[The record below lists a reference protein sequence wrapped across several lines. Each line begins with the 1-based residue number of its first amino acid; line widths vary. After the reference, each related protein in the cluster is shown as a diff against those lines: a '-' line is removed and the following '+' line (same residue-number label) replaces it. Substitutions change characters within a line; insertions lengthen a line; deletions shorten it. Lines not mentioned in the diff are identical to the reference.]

1 MKRNRRAVSA
11 SFPKALHA
19 LLLLGMGLMIPCYAF
34 TVLNV
39 TLSPWPLYDRSR
51 PALLLL
57 TALFAAALLLLL
69 RAADRPFFALH
80 ERRVLIF
87 AAAFYFAVQ
96 MTMAHVLR
104 FVPVTDAEQCFTA
117 AQLIVDTG
125 TFGNVERPW
134 VYFTRYPFNLG
145 FVYTLAGIFRFFGLL
160 GWGDRFMQAALV
172 CSALFTLGLLAGAR
186 VCRQMGGVRAEMR
199 MLLLCASCLPFLYCT
214 TELYTDAFSLAF
226 PTMTVYAFC
235 RIRRTEDARGRALW
249 ALAFALAAFFGAQIK
264 FTSVIA
270 AIACM
275 ITLAFE
281 RRGRAALCALV
292 MLAAV
297 FAGGNAV
304 MDGYTARHL
313 SAEDIRQNE
322 LPRLHHI
329 AMGLP
334 IHEDEGYGQYGD
346 GGWLIFSTSFEDPE
360 ARREALWQVVVDRVY
375 YLRYPNRLLNMMSR
389 KNLSTFG
396 DGTFWLNEII
406 EADEHAPDNAVKQVI
421 FGQGRLYPAYYH
433 LCTAL
438 FMAQMV
444 IAALA
449 CAQAIRRRDTSGAPL
464 FIALLGI
471 FLLLC
476 IWETRARYFFQFE
489 LVLLCAGALLNPQS
503 GFLSREAKKGSGDNV
518 PRWVLGRQP

>member
-1 MKRNRRAVSA
+1 MN
-11 SFPKALHA
+11 PKKILRA
-19 LLLLGMGLMIPCYAF
+19 LLLFGMGLMIPCYAF

-39 TLSPWPLYDRSR
+39 TLSPWPLYARSR
-51 PALLLL
+51 AALVLLTALVTALLLL
-57 TALFAAALLLLL
+57 AL
-69 RAADRPFFALH
+69 RAADRHAAFFARH
-80 ERRVLIF
+80 ETQVLLA

-96 MTMAHVLR
+96 MAMAQALR
-104 FVPVTDAEQCFTA
+104 FVPITDAEQCFTA

-145 FVYTLAGIFRFFGLL
+145 FVYTLAGIFRFFGLF
-160 GWGDRFMQAALV
+160 GWGDRFMQAVLV
-172 CSALFTLGLLAGAR
+172 CSTLFTLGLLAGAR
-186 VCRQMGGVRAEMR
+186 ICRHMGGVKAEMR
-199 MLLLCASCLPFLYCT
+199 MLMLCASCLPFLYCT

-235 RIRRTEDARGRALW
+235 RLRRAEGMRSRALW
-249 ALAFALAAFFGAQIK
+249 ALAFALAAFLGAQIK
-264 FTSVIA
+264 FTAVIA

-275 ITLAFE
+275 IALAFE

-297 FAGGNAV
+297 FFGGNALV
-304 MDGYTARHL
+304 DDYTARHL

-346 GGWLIFSTSFEDPE
+346 GGWLIFSTSFEDPDE
-360 ARREALWQVVVDRVY
+360 RRAALLEEVIDRVY
-375 YLRYPNRLLNMMSR
+375 YLRYPSRLLNMMSR

-396 DGTFWLNEII
+396 DGTFRLNEII
-406 EADEHAPDNAVKQVI
+406 EGDEHAPDNAVKQVI

-438 FMAQMV
+438 LMAQMV
-444 IAALA
+444 IAMLA
-449 CAQAIRRRDTSGAPL
+449 CAQGLRRRDATGAPL
-464 FIALLGI
+464 FITLVGA

-489 LVLLCAGALLNPQS
+489 MVLLCAGALLTPKKQ
-503 GFLSREAKKGSGDNV
+503 LS
-518 PRWVLGRQP
+518 

>member
-1 MKRNRRAVSA
+1 MNLK
-11 SFPKALHA
+11 KCLHA
-19 LLLLGMGLMIPCYAF
+19 LLLFGMGLMIPCYAF

-39 TLSPWPLYDRSR
+39 TLSPWPLYGRSR
-51 PALLLL
+51 KVLVLL
-57 TALFAAALLLLL
+57 TAACTALLWLAL
-69 RAADRPFFALH
+69 RAADRHEAFFARH
-80 ERRVLIF
+80 ERRVLLG
-87 AAAFYFAVQ
+87 AAAFYFVVQ
-96 MTMAHVLR
+96 MVMAHVLR

-145 FVYTLAGIFRFFGLL
+145 FVYTLAGIFRCFGLL
-160 GWGDRFMQAALV
+160 GWGDRFMQAVIV

-186 VCRQMGGVRAEMR
+186 VCRMLGGVKAQTR

-226 PTMTVYAFC
+226 PTMTVYCFC
-235 RIRRTEDARGRALW
+235 RLRRAGQPRSRALW
-249 ALAFALAAFFGAQIK
+249 ALAFALVTFIGAQLK
-264 FTSVIA
+264 FTAVIA

-275 ITLAFE
+275 IALALE

-297 FAGGNAV
+297 FGGGNALV
-304 MDGYTARHL
+304 DGYTSHHL
-313 SAEDIRQNE
+313 SAEDIERNE

-334 IHEDEGYGQYGD
+334 IHEDQGYGQYGD
-346 GGWLIFSTSFEDPE
+346 GGWLIFSTSFEDPQE
-360 ARREALWQVVVDRVY
+360 RRAALLEEVIDRVY
-375 YLRYPNRLLNMMSR
+375 YLRYPSRLLNMLSR

-396 DGTFWLNEII
+396 NGTFGLNGII

-438 FMAQMV
+438 LMAQM
-444 IAALA
+444 ILA
-449 CAQAIRRRDTSGAPL
+449 MLSCAQAIRRRDASGAAL
-464 FIALLGI
+464 FIALVGI

-476 IWETRARYFFQFE
+476 IWETGARYFFQFE
-489 LVLLCAGALLNPQS
+489 LVLLCAGALLSTEKQ
-503 GFLSREAKKGSGDNV
+503 LS
-518 PRWVLGRQP
+518 